1 MNEQL
6 EFIRLIGARLESVG
20 IPYMLTGSMA
30 MAFYSMP
37 RMTRDIDLII
47 EVGRADADKIY
58 NLFSKDCYI
67 DQDAVREAI
76 DRHAMFNVIHNEW
89 VIKADFIVRKNE
101 EYRIEE
107 FSRRQ
112 KVSVGDITIFV
123 ASAEDLILSKL
134 IWGGSSQSDLQ
145 FNDVRQIISSL
156 PKLDWP
162 YLEKW
167 AVILGIDTVLG
178 KATENG

>member
-6 EFIRLIGARLESVG
+6 EFIRSIGARLESVG

-47 EVGRADADKIY
+47 EVDRVDADKII

-67 DQDAVREAI
+67 DRDAVREAI
-76 DRHAMFNVIHNEW
+76 DRHAMFNIIHNEW

-101 EYRIEE
+101 EYRKEE

-112 KVSVGDITIFV
+112 KVSVGDMTIFV
-123 ASAEDLILSKL
+123 VSAEDLILSKL
-134 IWGGSSQSDLQ
+134 IWGKSSQSDLQ
-145 FNDVRQIISSL
+145 FKDVSKIITTL
-156 PKLDWP
+156 PKLDWQ
-162 YLEKW
+162 YLKKW
-167 AVILGIDTVLG
+167 AVILGIDTILG